1 MNRFFRDMQ
10 TSLLLIVGLILSCFV
25 SMNVLAMENN
35 VRNKLDKKNRIEYK
49 FNKEID
55 ANLLYA
61 GQWYEFDSP
70 EESEEFYLSEEE
82 LGQIFDKL
90 TKITNKSDNGILFT
104 KGYHS
109 FVGTGVFSVC
119 TYVVHNAMEE
129 IRHDFVWGRGIT
141 KEEAKR
147 GDKVAIVS
155 TALNP
160 YLKQKDDRKYIS
172 INATDYE
179 VVGIYEN
186 QDVLENCYRMD
197 MCIFYSSMD
206 ELTKKAYF
214 KDQES
219 NIFVQYSSNADNND
233 NNKKIYGEMREI
245 LKSYGLHEEEDIIE
259 QENDDSLISAKLK
272 MNKFFLYITFGF
284 SLLNCVVISDIWI
297 KRRYKEFV
305 IKRTFGFDMWDII
318 VNLLKD
324 LLLYCSMATMIA
336 FVAQI
341 LYSYVTGKNSIR
353 IEYMVDNMI
362 SIAGCMVIIILIT
375 VAIPIIRIRRI
386 TPATQIRI
394 NKN

>member
-1 MNRFFRDMQ
+1 M
-10 TSLLLIVGLILSCFV
+10 
-25 SMNVLAMENN
+25 
-35 VRNKLDKKNRIEYK
+35 
-49 FNKEID
+49 
-55 ANLLYA
+55 
-61 GQWYEFDSP
+61 
-70 EESEEFYLSEEE
+70 
-82 LGQIFDKL
+82 
-90 TKITNKSDNGILFT
+90 
-104 KGYHS
+104 
-109 FVGTGVFSVC
+109 
-119 TYVVHNAMEE
+119 
-129 IRHDFVWGRGIT
+129 
-141 KEEAKR
+141 
-147 GDKVAIVS
+147 
-155 TALNP
+155 
-160 YLKQKDDRKYIS
+160 RK
-172 INATDYE
+172 
-179 VVGIYEN
+179 
-186 QDVLENCYRMD
+186 
-197 MCIFYSSMD
+197 
-206 ELTKKAYF
+206 
-214 KDQES
+214 
-219 NIFVQYSSNADNND
+219 
-233 NNKKIYGEMREI
+233 I